1 MPGIEAIIVAV
12 VTAVGGVVGYEIKAR
27 SDKNST
33 NVADWA
39 KFSEETRTWTEKRLA
54 ERDEAI
60 DELRAEVTKI
70 RAELASLS
78 NRYQAA
84 LRYVV
89 VLWSDNRRDPP
100 VDIAHDLPDP
110 PWTR

>member
-1 MPGIEAIIVAV
+1 MIEAIIVAGI
-12 VTAVGGVVGYEIKAR
+12 TAISGVIGYAIKAR
-27 SDKNST
+27 TDRTST
-33 NVADWA
+33 NVANWA
-39 KFSEETRTWTEKRLA
+39 VFSEETRSWTERMLA

-78 NRYQAA
+78 NRYQVA

-110 PWTR
+110 PWAR